1 MCEQTEISYLDGDV
15 VWVKLGACWWPGQVT
30 GFHNLP
36 EDIQDEFQKK
46 PLIAAVKFFQEDT
59 YEFVKNYQQIYK
71 YNCTLKDDFIKKGLD
86 KYRSKSK
93 DGSRYMDKFP
103 GDVEMAEK
111 LTGGDPDILSHD
123 KFCPEEKPNISAL
136 FGDKKIPKRKRER
149 EDVHRRSDSMEVV
162 RKITHPRFLKE
173 SDHEIRIR
181 QQPSSLSST
190 PNNSGS
196 PQYPCHLCSF
206 TSSRVN
212 VIICHIKSH
221 RSGDSPQTKSKVK
234 TYSQYRGGYSD
245 VDTPKRK
252 YARKEKSQSTKSR
265 SSSESGKRKQS
276 KQTEKAAKKKKTDP
290 QIRDTIL
297 ADWEDESE
305 EEISLIQNKSSD
317 LTTVNNSST
326 KIQFDDEKPEE
337 SNEKDDT
344 MSDNN
349 EIIAES
355 EKLLEETE
363 KLTALSVIDDS
374 LINRSSLNMKSN
386 LDKQLETDK
395 GDRIFDV
402 ESNDSISKSPKDKE
416 TVTADNDNKLNTLDK
431 DDKKS
436 LLSCFDFHE
445 EEISIPPVRKKARVF
460 NQKKEI
466 IKEFEMSQAL
476 KTEQE
481 KQTVSDNIESEDCN
495 SSSKESE
502 KLETQVLNEQEKSEE
517 NNEVVDK
524 DKETNDE
531 HTKEKIESEKVSG
544 DTQKSNTNT
553 CETELEIVEIFEV
566 EKVEVPNENAANDS
580 KNSEPQDI
588 DAKDVAKKIVKSDEL
603 NKENKSTDQQTESTD
618 TTVDKNAEA
627 VEQKSSKDEESLPER
642 FTVETEDENASESAD
657 TLPEQ
662 SETSDTDMLDQD
674 QVPNSDATNIL
685 SNDQLNITSQVR
697 RRRGRPRKSESI
709 RTNSSG
715 NTSGNESPRIKDKI
729 ITSELFEKFE
739 LERRASESDSERS
752 YSGRKRKPNKKYIE
766 SDIYVSDVDQ
776 KVYRTDES
784 QSESE
789 DKSCKNVKVKSKR
802 GKKVIDNDKKTSENI
817 DFVPEKEPDIPC
829 NILDTT
835 ENNVNSSSTE
845 LKDDLTESSASKN
858 QIFMDLD
865 TKLTENSTP
874 TGVSES
880 LEVSSEETSVS
891 KESGASVLPEDTQT
905 KEVEAA
911 IKTEDT
917 VLELEEVKD
926 NKMEIENTITQSNL
940 LVEDLNDFSTQP
952 LETCKLE
959 PSPEKEISQQS
970 DPLKTVDML
979 PPKKSQIK
987 KFELS
992 QIDSIE
998 TDSSANKVS
1007 VTSELNIKKENL
1019 EDSSTVL
1026 IETKADPEVDTFL
1039 SQTVNLASVK
1049 LETDTNTGETV
1060 KDTNKKP
1067 EGSKVQVKVEGGSV
1081 QAKEEG
1087 SKKQAKEEG
1096 SKVQIKEESKVQVKE
1111 ESKIQVKEESNVQ
1124 VKEEVS
1130 KVQVKEEGGKAQA
1143 KEVSKVQIK
1152 EEVSKV
1158 QVKEEGSKIQAKE
1171 EGSKKQGKE
1180 EGSKVQAKEGNKIQ
1194 VKEEVSKI
1202 QGKEE
1207 NKVKVKEEGGK
1218 IQSKEGGSKIQVKE
1232 EGSKIP
1238 TKEGWSKMQTKEGGS
1253 KIQIKEEP
1261 VAISQGVSQ
1270 TETKPIIKEQ
1280 KPKVEKVDQ
1289 TFKEFTTTS
1298 EQPTQNKTS
1307 THTRYRGRYVQETS
1321 SKLKKER
1328 IADDKSVNTFQEA
1341 FLKTLHMDKRKG
1353 AAEDFAATEKGK
1365 KGRKLGKKKSED
1377 EKSENKKAED
1387 SKLDSLSQNN
1397 SQVTVMSNFEDIE
1410 VVVDQNIIGTKIDDT
1425 TFQNID
1431 RLTSS
1436 SEFNIIS
1443 KSLIQSVEDNSKSI
1457 NIDIQK
1463 SDDSSRMST
1472 STPSPSSD
1480 VAVPVKKREMPR
1492 IIENVTLTEPVQILK
1507 SKLLDKLPQKGVKHK
1522 LETDNTKKGDL
1533 KGSPKAKVMK
1543 IESLSPNTKPKASAK
1558 VTSPHLS
1565 LTKKLQVLKAEEA
1578 ETTTMIEAQ
1587 NEQLNVKTPK
1597 SATTASE
1604 KYIQQ
1609 SSQSLADMELDINSM
1624 PFVLSEDVLT
1634 PESIE
1639 QMPVVIS
1646 SIIPASSTISTT
1658 LSFTPTTQIV
1668 TPTQAQFK
1676 LSENTGETSPTKK
1689 KSGTPAILKNKN
1701 KGKPTITSIKTLVP
1715 PLTGGVKG
1723 IKFQSTSATTKV
1735 PPLLTQKSTPGK
1747 YVVVQTAGGQQ
1758 IRYSVQGKGGTAP
1771 KIAIPTG
1778 KSTSSTAQVVG
1789 GKVVIL
1795 TSAQSGQSKMLPL
1808 NITKTLSGKVQ
1819 RIMTNKGQV
1828 FCPISP
1834 QGIISPKTIIA
1845 PKTDSTSAT
1854 TSKIPPGHKI
1864 INTQGII
1871 TSKGVLTPISGT
1883 IAKTAL
1889 LGTLSQG
1896 ILTKGGIYTPISTS
1910 SLGGKTIIGSK
1921 ALVTKGATILSSQN
1935 LGTSKAILTPIS
1947 QAIGSRTILSTQGI
1961 VSTKATVLTPITG
1974 QQVKAIAAK
1983 SPSKGN
1989 KIQYQSVQQKMQLPM
2004 LQKSQKVA
2012 MPSQGKSGQVKSGS
2026 STVMLQNA
2034 VPTQKTIQGK
2044 KVIKQTVVQQGS
2056 GIQGI
2061 TSASTTQQVA
2071 GVSPQIQ
2078 QKGKTVPASSIQ
2090 KVIIPRGSRQT
2101 KAQQR
2106 IVVQKVQEPT
2116 ITTVQNIQ
2124 SKQTISVPLTS
2135 VSNISKTTVHQK
2147 QATNN
2152 ATSTKMT
2159 TKGHVTKNTQVQ
2171 KNLLNAAVNSV
2182 TTTNVNTNLSTSL
2195 SLPPLEPIESERKSK
2210 VENVLVESI
2219 QKEQSKVEKIN
2230 VEKGSE
2236 VEKVE
2241 EPKIAAQP
2249 QIMALPTESSDG
2261 TQTYVL
2267 VTIDEQG
2274 QIQPLDNNTL
2284 MSLEGTTQNPDGT
2297 RTLYIDPSS
2306 LGEAGTLD
2314 NIVLQFDNGVM
2325 PNIQTSATETTQA
2338 IISESF
2344 PTSEVMQTSNQ
2355 DILAAAL
2362 ANSDFQQE
2370 ISLTENPA
2378 GNVMTTGL
2386 TQTSLINQT
2395 ILQSTIIPPTEPI
2408 SSPSVLETSLTLN
2421 QPIMTPL
2428 EVPSNLPIQSE
2439 TTPTSAVATIPSS
2452 LELPITITNPNIS
2465 YISTGEAQIQIPGN
2479 SMPDIGE
2486 IIENPSTTEISQIE
2500 IPASTQYL
2508 VLPNLED
2515 NITVEAQNVQT
2526 NTISMPS
2533 VSYSVSIPNNIEL
2546 QTSQVQTTPSMPII
2560 DDSYAENVQ
2569 FTTIESPITTEQTF
2583 VDVSVS
2589 EMLVSKPPISTEDI
2603 KSQDIAVTS
2612 EMIASHD
2619 ISVSSEEVI
2628 VSTNEPSILSEEQD
2642 TAMSLQETFA
2652 SEEVPFKSEEDVV
2665 MKDATVK
2672 EDSSSKVKDN
2682 QTEVSNNSSTI
2693 DVQIAEQ
2700 PDESMTSNMSIID
2713 DSSLVTSESNVKM
2726 SPVEPVSFD
2735 VSDSNEIDTN
2745 TSQESENLKKLEQ
2758 LSFDEQSRN
2767 KVHSPAT
2774 EEQAATSNEVEVA
2787 QEVAESLPSESLNR
2801 LDEQSM
2807 EVDEAPESKVYAAS
2821 TMKESEDCQ
2830 RDEPSSQG
2838 ESDLVERNLQL
2849 DFEETN
2855 AETSHETPSQSYEQ
2869 FGIAVTDSTDLP
2881 SQSATK
2887 SENSRE
2893 PSQSITYE
2901 PMETDEEAI
2910 VAEPPTQ
2917 SFEHSK
2923 VNEASQ
2929 SYETSAEASMNAPT
2943 QSFNELLQSQED
2955 RTTVDEVIDDQTFP
2969 TQSYEVGKPE
2979 NVPENLETDAEIS
2992 QEGNMPSQS
3001 NDIGTDGIGTSSVS
3015 TNNSGLNE
3023 DETASSSYVPETPEN
3038 QERDPD
3044 QESAIST
3051 SSCEIPPCAELN
3063 IASSS
3068 AEHTSIHDNGV
3079 PEIPTSSYNLNPDIT
3094 STHVDSV
3101 PTSSYEEQN
3110 VSTSYEVPISMPGL
3124 EETPSQNFVTE
3135 STDHRNEPSS
3145 YTHQEVTASYYDS
3158 VEQETNSRLDEDP
3171 QEEVT
3176 PSYYDGNPHEAS
3188 QSYFTPEEATP
3199 SYSSHNVSPSYY
3211 DHRPE
3216 TEASQSYYSGSDI
3229 EKTEQ
3234 SSSQN
3239 IEASQSFYQEQADEL
3254 KLTQQGEATPTYTER
3269 YPVDYT
3275 LENSPMERHDLV
3287 ESSVPATRPTER

>member
-1 MCEQTEISYLDGDV
+1 MCEQTEINYLDGDV

-36 EDIQDEFQKK
+36 EDIQVEFQKK

-149 EDVHRRSDSMEVV
+149 EEISRRSDSIDVV

-173 SDHEIRIR
+173 SDHEVRIR
-181 QQPSSLSST
+181 QQPSSLPST
-190 PNNSGS
+190 PNSSGT
-196 PQYPCHLCSF
+196 PQYPCHLCNF

-221 RSGDSPQTKSKVK
+221 RSGGDTPPSKSKVK
-234 TYSQYRGGYSD
+234 TYSQYRSRYSD

-252 YARKEKSQSTKSR
+252 YPRKEKSQSTKSR

-276 KQTEKAAKKKKTDP
+276 KQNEKAAKKKKTDP

-297 ADWEDESE
+297 ADWEDESDE
-305 EEISLIQNKSSD
+305 DISLTPDKSAD
-317 LTTVNNSST
+317 LSSVHNSST
-326 KIQFDDEKPEE
+326 ETRFDLDDSKED
-337 SNEKDDT
+337 SNEKDNTVSDT
-344 MSDNN
+344 N
-349 EIIAES
+349 ELIAES

-363 KLTALSVIDDS
+363 KLTT
-374 LINRSSLNMKSN
+374 INVLEESMTNSSSTNFKSK
-386 LDKQLETDK
+386 LDKQLESEKDDK
-395 GDRIFDV
+395 IFDA
-402 ESNDSISKSPKDKE
+402 ESNEPIKNSQKDRD
-416 TVTADNDNKLNTLDK
+416 VAVDNDNKLNTSDK
-431 DDKKS
+431 EDKKA

-445 EEISIPPVRKKARVF
+445 EELSIPPVRKKARAF

-481 KQTVSDNIESEDCN
+481 KQIENDKIESEDCN
-495 SSSKESE
+495 SNSKESE
-502 KLETQVLNEQEKSEE
+502 KSETQASSEQEKPEE
-517 NNEVVDK
+517 SNKAVDNDANKEMNNDIED
-524 DKETNDE
+524 
-531 HTKEKIESEKVSG
+531 TKEKIKSEKVAE
-544 DTQKSNTNT
+544 DVRKSSTNAG
-553 CETELEIVEIFEV
+553 ETELDIVEIFEV
-566 EKVEVPNENAANDS
+566 GKVEVDNANTANDLKNVEVQDSDVKNVS
-580 KNSEPQDI
+580 KELTEN
-588 DAKDVAKKIVKSDEL
+588 DEL
-603 NKENKSTDQQTESTD
+603 KEQNKSTDHQQTETKD
-618 TTVDKNAEA
+618 KITVDTNVES
-627 VEQKSSKDEESLPER
+627 VEQKPSKEMEEILPER
-642 FTVETEDENASESAD
+642 FTVETEDETVSEPAD
-657 TLPEQ
+657 IPPEQ
-662 SETSDTDMLDQD
+662 SENSDADMLDQD
-674 QVPNSDATNIL
+674 QVPNSDATNITL
-685 SNDQLNITSQVR
+685 SSDQSNATLQVR
-697 RRRGRPRKSESI
+697 RRRGRPRKSELL
-709 RTNSSG
+709 RANSSG
-715 NTSGNESPRIKDKI
+715 NTSGNESPRIREKI
-729 ITSELFEKFE
+729 SAEMFEKFE
-739 LERRASESDSERS
+739 LETRASESDSERS
-752 YSGRKRKPNKKYIE
+752 SSGRKRKPNKKYIV
-766 SDIYVSDVDQ
+766 SDIYVPDVDQ
-776 KVYRTDES
+776 KVYKTDES

-789 DKSCKNVKVKSKR
+789 DKGYKNVKVKSKR
-802 GKKVIDNDKKTSENI
+802 GRKPAEIDKKANENT
-817 DFVPEKEPDIPC
+817 DLMQEKELEISC

-835 ENNVNSSSTE
+835 GNNVDSASTE
-845 LKDDLTESSASKN
+845 LKDDLAENSASKN
-858 QIFMDLD
+858 QQFVDVD
-865 TKLTENSTP
+865 TKLTDTSIP
-874 TGVSES
+874 TEISEKM
-880 LEVSSEETSVS
+880 EVSSEEKVLSEKS
-891 KESGASVLPEDTQT
+891 DISVLLEDTKT
-905 KEVEAA
+905 KE
-911 IKTEDT
+911 TEDSAVKT
-917 VLELEEVKD
+917 QGTSLEVEKITD
-926 NKMEIENTITQSNL
+926 DKMETESTITQSDLLQENL
-940 LVEDLNDFSTQP
+940 KDLDTESLGTDQPEVP
-952 LETCKLE
+952 LEKEVLD
-959 PSPEKEISQQS
+959 PSKII
-970 DPLKTVDML
+970 DML

-992 QIDSIE
+992 QIDLFDTDNSDNKISI
-998 TDSSANKVS
+998 SSGPDD
-1007 VTSELNIKKENL
+1007 TKEKL
-1019 EDSSTVL
+1019 EDSNTEVIEASTSLEEGRSL
-1026 IETKADPEVDTFL
+1026 IQKGNL
-1039 SQTVNLASVK
+1039 SSEK
-1049 LETDTNTGETV
+1049 LEKDTKNEEIV
-1060 KDTNKKP
+1060 KDTK
-1067 EGSKVQVKVEGGSV
+1067 KVE
-1081 QAKEEG
+1081 E
-1087 SKKQAKEEG
+1087 KK
-1096 SKVQIKEESKVQVKE
+1096 KV
-1111 ESKIQVKEESNVQ
+1111 
-1124 VKEEVS
+1124 
-1130 KVQVKEEGGKAQA
+1130 
-1143 KEVSKVQIK
+1143 
-1152 EEVSKV
+1152 
-1158 QVKEEGSKIQAKE
+1158 
-1171 EGSKKQGKE
+1171 
-1180 EGSKVQAKEGNKIQ
+1180 
-1194 VKEEVSKI
+1194 
-1202 QGKEE
+1202 
-1207 NKVKVKEEGGK
+1207 
-1218 IQSKEGGSKIQVKE
+1218 
-1232 EGSKIP
+1232 
-1238 TKEGWSKMQTKEGGS
+1238 QTKEKS
-1253 KIQIKEEP
+1253 
-1261 VAISQGVSQ
+1261 VVISQEVPQ
-1270 TETKPIIKEQ
+1270 TKVKTITKEQ
-1280 KPKVEKVDQ
+1280 ESKSEKFDH
-1289 TFKEFTTTS
+1289 TFKELTSTIS
-1298 EQPTQNKTS
+1298 EQQIQNKTPV
-1307 THTRYRGRYVQETS
+1307 HTRYKGKCVPEVGTI
-1321 SKLKKER
+1321 LKKSKGPVPEE
-1328 IADDKSVNTFQEA
+1328 KSTNTFQEA

-1353 AAEDFAATEKGK
+1353 SDDDTTEKGK
-1365 KGRKLGKKKSED
+1365 RGKKLSKKKSE
-1377 EKSENKKAED
+1377 ENTKIEESNTAGN
-1387 SKLDSLSQNN
+1387 LSNLSSQDN
-1397 SQVTVMSNFEDIE
+1397 SQVTLMSNFGGIE
-1410 VVVDQNIIGTKIDDT
+1410 VVVDQNLEIGTKVDDIIL
-1425 TFQNID
+1425 QNVDDLIPKT
-1431 RLTSS
+1431 LIQTSS
-1436 SEFNIIS
+1436 G
-1443 KSLIQSVEDNSKSI
+1443 EDNSKSI
-1457 NIDIQK
+1457 TLDIQK
-1463 SDDSSRMST
+1463 LDESSRMST

-1480 VAVPVKKREMPR
+1480 VTVPVKKREMPR
-1492 IIENVTLTEPVQILK
+1492 IIENVTLTEPMQILK

-1522 LETDNTKKGDL
+1522 LETDSTKKGDQ
-1533 KGSPKAKVMK
+1533 KGTPKTKVMK
-1543 IESLSPNTKPKASAK
+1543 IESLSPSTKMKTSSK
-1558 VTSPHLS
+1558 ITSPNLS

-1578 ETTTMIEAQ
+1578 ETTTMLEAQ
-1587 NEQLNVKTPK
+1587 NEQLKTLKTSPT
-1597 SATTASE
+1597 ATTSE

-1634 PESIE
+1634 PENIE

-1646 SIIPASSTISTT
+1646 SIIPASSTVSAT
-1658 LSFTPTTQIV
+1658 LSFTP
-1668 TPTQAQFK
+1668 PTQMVSTAQSQFK
-1676 LSENTGETSPTKK
+1676 LNENAGETSPSKK
-1689 KSGTPAILKNKN
+1689 KSGTPAILKTKN
-1701 KGKPTITSIKTLVP
+1701 KAKPTITSIKTLVP

-1723 IKFQSTSATTKV
+1723 IKFQSTPATSKV
-1735 PPLLTQKSTPGK
+1735 PPLLTQKSAPGK
-1747 YVVVQTAGGQQ
+1747 YVVVQTSGGQQ
-1758 IRYSVQGKGGTAP
+1758 LRYSVQGKSGTQQ

-1778 KSTSSTAQVVG
+1778 KSTGNAQVVQQG

-1808 NITKTLSGKVQ
+1808 SISKTLSGKVQ

-1828 FCPISP
+1828 FCPINT
-1834 QGIISPKTIIA
+1834 QGIINPSKTIIA
-1845 PKTDSTSAT
+1845 PKGDSASPT
-1854 TSKIPPGHKI
+1854 TSKLPAGHKI

-1896 ILTKGGIYTPISTS
+1896 ILTKGGVYTPISTS
-1910 SLGGKTIIGSK
+1910 SLGGKAIIGSK
-1921 ALVTKGATILSSQN
+1921 TLVTKSGTILSSQN
-1935 LGTSKAILTPIS
+1935 LGTAKTILTPIS
-1947 QAIGSRTILSTQGI
+1947 QAISGRTILSAQGI
-1961 VSTKATVLTPITG
+1961 VSTKGTVLTPITG

-1983 SPSKGN
+1983 SPSKSS
-1989 KIQYQSVQQKMQLPM
+1989 KIQYQSVQQKMQLPV
-2004 LQKSQKVA
+2004 LQKSQKI
-2012 MPSQGKSGQVKSGS
+2012 PGSSSQGKSGQVKSGS
-2026 STVMLQNA
+2026 STVVLQNA
-2034 VPTQKTIQGK
+2034 VPTQKAVQQGK
-2044 KVIKQTVVQQGS
+2044 KIMKQTVVQQGS
-2056 GIQGI
+2056 IQGI
-2061 TSASTTQQVA
+2061 ASQSSTQQAV
-2071 GVSPQIQ
+2071 GVNPQIQ
-2078 QKGKTVPASSIQ
+2078 QKGKTVSQSSIQ

-2116 ITTVQNIQ
+2116 ITTMQNVH
-2124 SKQTISVPLTS
+2124 SKQTVSVPLTS
-2135 VSNISKTTVHQK
+2135 VSNISKTTIQPK

-2152 ATSTKMT
+2152 TASTKVI
-2159 TKGHVTKNTQVQ
+2159 TKGNVINKNTQLQ
-2171 KNLLNAAVNSV
+2171 KNLLNAAMNSV
-2182 TTTNVNTNLSTSL
+2182 TTTNVNTNLPTPL
-2195 SLPPLEPIESERKSK
+2195 PLPPLEPVESERKSK
-2210 VENVLVESI
+2210 LENVLVESI
-2219 QKEQSKVEKIN
+2219 QKEQSKMEKLN

-2236 VEKVE
+2236 MEKIE
-2241 EPKIAAQP
+2241 EPKITSQP

-2314 NIVLQFDNGVM
+2314 NIVLQFDNGVL

-2338 IISESF
+2338 IISETF

-2362 ANSDFQQE
+2362 ANTDFQQE
-2370 ISLTENPA
+2370 IGLTENTA
-2378 GNVMTTGL
+2378 ASVMTTGL

-2408 SSPSVLETSLTLN
+2408 SSASVLETSLTLN

-2428 EVPSNLPIQSE
+2428 EVPSNLPVQSE
-2439 TTPTSAVATIPSS
+2439 PVPTSVASIPSS

-2465 YISTGEAQIQIPGN
+2465 YITTGEAQIQIPGN

-2486 IIENPSTTEISQIE
+2486 IIENPSTAEISQIE

-2515 NITVEAQNVQT
+2515 NIAIETQTVQSNAV
-2526 NTISMPS
+2526 SMPS
-2533 VSYSVSIPNNIEL
+2533 VSYSVSIPNSIEL

-2560 DDSYAENVQ
+2560 DDTYAENVQ
-2569 FTTIESPITTEQTF
+2569 FTSTIESSITSEQTF

-2589 EMLVSKPPISTEDI
+2589 DMLASKPAVSTESI
-2603 KSQDIAVTS
+2603 KSQDTTVTS
-2612 EMIASHD
+2612 DMMVSH
-2619 ISVSSEEVI
+2619 VSSEETI

-2642 TAMSLQETFA
+2642 TTMSLQEVHSF
-2652 SEEVPFKSEEDVV
+2652 EEVSIKSEEDIVS
-2665 MKDATVK
+2665 KNTAVK
-2672 EDSSSKVKDN
+2672 EDSGSNVKMDN
-2682 QTEVSNNSSTI
+2682 QTEEVSNNDNT
-2693 DVQIAEQ
+2693 VEVEMAEQ
-2700 PDESMTSNMSIID
+2700 PDDTMTSNLSIVG
-2713 DSSLVTSESNVKM
+2713 DSSLITSESDVKM
-2726 SPVEPVSFD
+2726 SSVEHASFD
-2735 VSDSNEIDTN
+2735 VSDSNEINTN
-2745 TSQESENLKKLEQ
+2745 TLQESDSIKKLEQ
-2758 LSFDEQSRN
+2758 LSFGEQSSS
-2767 KVHSPAT
+2767 KVHSPVS
-2774 EEQAATSNEVEVA
+2774 EEQTATSNEVEVT
-2787 QEVAESLPSESLNR
+2787 QEVVESLPAESLNR
-2801 LDEQSM
+2801 VDEQSM
-2807 EVDEAPESKVYAAS
+2807 DVDEAPESKECAAS
-2821 TMKESEDCQ
+2821 SMKESEDCQ

-2838 ESDLVERNLQL
+2838 ESDLVQRNLEL
-2849 DFEETN
+2849 HFEETN

-2869 FGIAVTDSTDLP
+2869 FEIAVTTDSTDLP

-2901 PMETDEEAI
+2901 PMETDEESI
-2910 VAEPPTQ
+2910 VTEPPSQ

-2929 SYETSAEASMNAPT
+2929 SYETSSAEANINAPT
-2943 QSFNELLQSQED
+2943 QSFNELMQSQEES
-2955 RTTVDEVIDDQTFP
+2955 TTVDETIDDQTFP
-2969 TQSYEVGKPE
+2969 TQSYEVGKPD

-3001 NDIGTDGIGTSSVS
+3001 NDIGTDGIGTSSFS
-3015 TNNSGLNE
+3015 TNNTGLNE

-3211 DHRPE
+3211 GHRPE
-3216 TEASQSYYSGSDI
+3216 TEASQSYYSASDI

-3239 IEASQSFYQEQADEL
+3239 TEASQSFYQEQTDEL

-3275 LENSPMERHDLV
+3275 LESSPMERHDLV